1 MSRKAVIALLLIV
14 FAIIAALIVWKWVFM
29 KSDVSVSSKKADIEI
44 EASVLAHEFE
54 ENEEAANVKYLGK
67 VIAVSGIVNSI
78 SEDEE
83 NLSVYLKNAE
93 DISGVM
99 CTLKKVTVAGIQIK
113 PGDQVKIKGM
123 CDGYLMDVKLNKCSL
138 EK

>member
-1 MSRKAVIALLLIV
+1 MSRKAIIALLLIV
-14 FAIIAALIVWKWVFM
+14 LAIIAALIVWKWVFM
-29 KSDVSVSSKKADIEI
+29 KSDTSVSSKKADVEI
-44 EASVLAHEFE
+44 EASVLTHEFE
-54 ENEEAANVKYLGK
+54 ENETAANAKYLGK
-67 VIAVSGIVNSI
+67 VISVSGIVNSV

-99 CTLKKVTVAGIQIK
+99 CTLNKVSVAGIQVK
-113 PGDQVKIKGM
+113 AGDPVKIKGM
-123 CDGYLMDVKLNKCSL
+123 CDGYLMDVKLNKCSF